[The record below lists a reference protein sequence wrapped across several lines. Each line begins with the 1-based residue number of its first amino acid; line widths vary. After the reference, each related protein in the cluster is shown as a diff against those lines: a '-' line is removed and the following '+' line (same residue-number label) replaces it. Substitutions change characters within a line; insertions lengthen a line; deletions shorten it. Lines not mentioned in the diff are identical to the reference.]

1 MGLIVDTIRMQY
13 LNNVRMDLEY
23 KIQLITQTR
32 SELMTSC
39 NDLMQVGNDYDS
51 DNPIVKTLNQ
61 RQAKLKL
68 LDQKLEQQMLQ
79 YQTKLKTVETE
90 YNSCR
95 ARVDKNIQHAFSYQ

>member
-79 YQTKLKTVETE
+79 YQTKLKW
-90 YNSCR
+90 
-95 ARVDKNIQHAFSYQ
+95 

>member
-13 LNNVRMDLEY
+13 LQNVKMDLEY

-32 SELMTSC
+32 SELMSSC
-39 NDLMQVGNDYDS
+39 DDLMRVGNDYDS
-51 DNPIVKTLNQ
+51 DNPIVKTLQQ

-79 YQTKLKTVETE
+79 YQTRLKMAETE

-95 ARVDKNIQHAFSYQ
+95 ARVDQNIQQAFSYR